1 MTDIAVKVENL
12 GKLYR
17 IGQIV
22 GYSTLRESLMN
33 VASAPFRR
41 LRQTG
46 DRTEDGRR
54 KTEDRKETEDG
65 RQKTGQKMDDGRRET
80 EGSGL
85 RSPVSGHSP
94 VPGLRSSVKGDS

>member
-1 MTDIAVKVENL
+1 MTDIAVRVENL

-17 IGQIV
+17 IGQFG
-22 GYSTLRESLMN
+22 GYKTIRETLMN
-33 VASAPFRR
+33 VVASPLRR

-46 DRTEDGRR
+46 
-54 KTEDRKETEDG
+54 DG